1 MKSSPGFGGERSRRK
16 EGRELMERE
25 RREER
30 EKKSD
35 WFFPGIFSPFWET
48 VVRVNRRKKGC
59 FYGKKG
65 CCCCTVI
72 RRRLR
77 GGKRKKEIG
86 INSFP
91 PKRKKK
97 PKAEK
102 RSPLF
107 ISPLDNNLV
116 ISGSGAV
123 GSQGKKVFPSFPSF
137 WHVPPYHITRK
148 KAEEEGAFYQ
158 PCQEGGRY

>member
-1 MKSSPGFGGERSRRK
+1 M
-16 EGRELMERE
+16 
-25 RREER
+25 
-30 EKKSD
+30 
-35 WFFPGIFSPFWET
+35 
-48 VVRVNRRKKGC
+48 RVNRRKKRGEEGC
-59 FYGKKG
+59 FCGKKG

-91 PKRKKK
+91 KKRKKSQRRK
-97 PKAEK
+97 K
-102 RSPLF
+102 RSPPF
-107 ISPLDNNLV
+107 YIPLDNNLV
-116 ISGSGAV
+116 ISGRGSV

-148 KAEEEGAFYQ
+148 KAFGPSISLAKKEVDISGEKRLFIY
-158 PCQEGGRY
+158 PLPVLIPPRSLPNK